1 MKKKDLFYA
10 ISEIDEDLI
19 SEAMEE
25 VKVAAKNQRSRK
37 ILFSSLS
44 AAAIFALGIGFSAYG
59 ENFTLKPTVV
69 VTTEKSTEETQK
81 AEKEVTASKAET
93 KLTEATTAKPK
104 ETEVQPI
111 TTAVPHRN
119 ETTVTSAPKET
130 TEKST
135 EKPTEESTKPSVPS
149 GTASYNFEYWVN
161 APDVVWGEDAVKG
174 SAGSELIPLGTI
186 KITDSLKKLM
196 ADGDDS
202 TVYAVQVGFSS
213 CAEKEF
219 ENWEFDGTT
228 FAKLKKG
235 YNKAEMTDEEIANYK
250 TKVWEMK
257 YAFCNQKIDSFKDTF
272 SKAGLKIYVLERNIT
287 DCFFY
292 VFGTKKQIEGI
303 NPKGTEAFVLYAA
316 DQMK

>member
-1 MKKKDLFYA
+1 MKNRDLYFA
-10 ISEIDEDLI
+10 VSEIDDGLVL
-19 SEAMEE
+19 EATEE
-25 VKVAAKNQRSRK
+25 SVLKKKTKSKK
-37 ILFSSLS
+37 IWLSALS
-44 AAAIFALGIGFSAYG
+44 AAAVFALVLSLSSFGRS
-59 ENFTLKPTVV
+59 FTLKPAV
-69 VTTEKSTEETQK
+69 VTTNKTTQTKETQK
-81 AEKEVTASKAET
+81 AD
-93 KLTEATTAKPK
+93 K
-104 ETEVQPI
+104 ETTLIYEK
-111 TTAVPHRN
+111 TTPTTVKPTESETHNNTTVAPTRS
-119 ETTVTSAPKET
+119 ETTVAVSQRET
-130 TEKST
+130 TDSVT
-135 EKPTEESTKPSVPS
+135 DKPTEITTQKTPVQSY
-149 GTASYNFEYWVN
+149 ASYSFNYWKS

-174 SAGSELIPLGTI
+174 NARNQEIIPLGSI
-186 KITDSLKKLM
+186 KITEPLRKLM
-196 ADGDDS
+196 QSGDDS
-202 TVYAVQVGFSS
+202 TIYAVQVGFSS

-257 YAFCNQKIDSFKDTF
+257 YAFCNQKINTFKDTF
-272 SKAGLKIYVLERNIT
+272 CKAGLNIYTLERNLT